1 MNNFGVNGSTPLTH
15 VPMLMAHDAGSGYLG
30 AGLVNRWT
38 KTQPGGLAKQ
48 LDCGARAFDAR
59 PLFKDGQVVWHHGS
73 IVIDHPFEQSV
84 ADILAWLSKHPTEL
98 VLLPISDC
106 EGGDDCMAG
115 VRAALSKLL
124 VTEISDCAQLEGLT
138 LNAARSRGMLAS
150 GGAMLAVTG
159 APLSSGTACS
169 DGNYDSSIA
178 CSSLGFACWTSDATR
193 DRPIGKLLD
202 YLDGVAAKPL
212 GGRSFTQSQALWQ
225 ESTDSVVIGTLRNS
239 SLLADE
245 EYSQLNTLLAQQ
257 VRTRRWPHL
266 NFLEVNNV
274 CDGGGDLWNALQEVY
289 YA

>member
-106 EGGDDCMAG
+106 KGGDDCMAG

-124 VTEISDCAQLEGLT
+124 VTEISGKQSSSPRLFAALRHPAALQRLPPCNILPPRALLWRMLGPPSLPRLSAEHRLPVT
-138 LNAARSRGMLAS
+138 LPLRRLRAARGAHPERRKESWHVSQRRGDACCDRR
-150 GGAMLAVTG
+150 
-159 APLSSGTACS
+159 SS
-169 DGNYDSSIA
+169 
-178 CSSLGFACWTSDATR
+178 
-193 DRPIGKLLD
+193 
-202 YLDGVAAKPL
+202 V
-212 GGRSFTQSQALWQ
+212 
-225 ESTDSVVIGTLRNS
+225 
-239 SLLADE
+239 
-245 EYSQLNTLLAQQ
+245 
-257 VRTRRWPHL
+257 
-266 NFLEVNNV
+266 
-274 CDGGGDLWNALQEVY
+274 
-289 YA
+289 